1 MPHDCVSSYHPHSRW
16 SSVAVDVCLTAAL
29 YHGRMSTTEESNA
42 SYASYLLRLRLM
54 GKGNQAMWVASVE
67 NTATGDQRSFPS
79 VETLVAFL
87 RAEFGGYS
95 SVAKGDPPD
104 GPQVEGPPAAGEGER
119 PSEHE

>member
-1 MPHDCVSSYHPHSRW
+1 
-16 SSVAVDVCLTAAL
+16 LTLAL
-29 YHGRMSTTEESNA
+29 YHGCMSTTEESNA

-54 GKGNQAMWVASVE
+54 GKGSQAMWIASVE

-87 RAEFGGYS
+87 RAEFGGSS

-104 GPQVEGPPAAGEGER
+104 DPQVESPPVAGEGER